1 MSLVSSTNAKCP
13 SVRPRKHQPCH
24 FRPSRMALQE
34 TSGTSKEKDKP
45 DTGKEKQEVKI
56 RQDFALAQE
65 LDLLEI
71 LNMNPRQK
79 E

>member
-1 MSLVSSTNAKCP
+1 
-13 SVRPRKHQPCH
+13 
-24 FRPSRMALQE
+24 MALQE

-45 DTGKEKQEVKI
+45 AMGKEKQEVKI
-56 RQDFALAQE
+56 RQDFAFAQE